1 MQAAPALRAAAS
13 ARGVLVGTA
22 LAASHLAADPA
33 YAQVAASQ
41 FNSVTPENEM
51 KWEVVE
57 PRRGQFDWSG
67 ADAIVTF
74 AEAHGQRIRGHTLV
88 WHQQLPTW
96 LTGGSFSPAE
106 LRQLLHEHIA
116 TEVGRYRGRVGAWD
130 VVNEPFNDDG
140 SPRSSIWRDALGPD
154 YIAQAL
160 TWARQ
165 ADPAAKLFLNDYEI
179 EGVGAKSTAMLELV
193 RSLRAN
199 GVPIDAVGF
208 EGHLIVG
215 QVPPS
220 LQQNIARFTA
230 LGVSVELTELD
241 VRVPLPA
248 SAADLSRQASDYGR
262 VARECLAV
270 PGCPGITVWGFAD
283 RYSWI
288 PRFFPGMGA
297 AAIYD
302 QELRPKPA
310 ASALRQAL

>member
-1 MQAAPALRAAAS
+1 LRSAAS
-13 ARGVLVGTA
+13 ARGALVGTA
-22 LAASHLAADPA
+22 LAASHLAADPD
-33 YAQVAASQ
+33 YAQVAGAQ

-51 KWEVVE
+51 KWESVE

-67 ADAIVTF
+67 ADAIVAF
-74 AEAHGQRIRGHTLV
+74 AEAHGQRIRGHNLV
-88 WHQQLPTW
+88 WHQQLPSW
-96 LTGGSFSPAE
+96 LTGGSFSPAQ
-106 LRQLLHEHIA
+106 LGQLLHDHIA

-140 SPRSSIWRDALGPD
+140 SLRSSMWKDALGPD

-165 ADPAAKLFLNDYEI
+165 ADPAAKLFLNDYGI

-193 RSLRAN
+193 RSLTAS

-230 LGVSVELTELD
+230 LGVSVEITELD

-262 VARECLAV
+262 VASECLAV
-270 PGCPGITVWGFAD
+270 QGCTAITVWGFAD

-297 AAIYD
+297 ADIYD
-302 QELRPKPA
+302 QGLRPKPA